1 MEKYIKKPVV
11 VDAFQYFYN
20 NEKSTEELKN
30 NVGTDNCFF
39 DCDGKLYLRTLEG
52 ALRVRDGD
60 YIIRGVKGEFYSC
73 REDIFNITYNN
84 IKIDTTRFCVHL
96 CEDSFYSFDTFKSID
111 EAKSFGR
118 KFFTETVDPNDLN
131 DCNCLFNVDD
141 YVDTDLDYFYVSKC
155 KHYMPD
161 VFADDF
167 IDMMQDTID
176 EDFSDCY
183 LKGDILNEKEFS
195 EARSVLDYELRKI
208 VVSWFDRFV
217 GTRMPYTAYGEPI
230 KVSKVKG

>member
-1 MEKYIKKPVV
+1 MNKYVKKPVI

-84 IKIDTTRFCVHL
+84 IKIDNTRFCVHL

-118 KFFTETVDPNDLN
+118 KFFTEIVDPNDLN

-161 VFADDF
+161 VFVDDF

-195 EARSVLDYELRKI
+195 EARSVLDYELRKM

-217 GTRMPYTAYGEPI
+217 GTRMPYIAYGEPI
-230 KVSKVKG
+230 KVSKLKD

>member
-1 MEKYIKKPVV
+1 MNKYVKKPVV

-161 VFADDF
+161 VFVDDF

-183 LKGDILNEKEFS
+183 LKGGILNEKEFS

>member
-30 NVGTDNCFF
+30 HVGMDNCFF
-39 DCDGKLYLRTLEG
+39 DCDGKLFLRTFEG
-52 ALRVRDGD
+52 ALKVRDGD
-60 YIIRGVKGEFYSC
+60 YIIKGVKGEFYSC
-73 REDIFNITYNN
+73 REDIFNLTYNTT
-84 IKIDTTRFCVHL
+84 KIDTTRFCVHL

-161 VFADDF
+161 VFVDDF